1 MMSPDAAGVT
11 IARMAPVARPWL
23 DWAIAAVVTALAVPL
38 AIGPGDPNGSVFIAA
53 VTLPLIWRRTAPLAA
68 AAALAAGFA
77 ISALPTLSEWRC
89 GVAIPVALA
98 IAFSVAARG
107 DRRDALIGLALLLAG
122 LVMLLFTDPLLDAGA
137 LFVLPLCTGVWWA
150 GRLVRSRNRLADELA
165 ERSRQL
171 AQTREDSARLAVE
184 VDRARIATD
193 LEAAARRPLHA
204 IVELADAGLAQA
216 PDQARA
222 TFATIERQGRE
233 SLDEMRG
240 MLGRLRGG
248 DFETVPQPALA
259 DLEGLLTAG
268 VELRVS
274 GERRA
279 LPAGIELAGYRVVE
293 HALEALAAQEP
304 ATIDIA
310 LRYEPD
316 AVELEIRGRLAGGNA
331 AEAALAAA
339 GERVAAH
346 GGRFSRERRADG
358 RCVLRSRI
366 PVAAS
371 HRHPEPLAHA
381 RPHSGG

>member
-1 MMSPDAAGVT
+1 MMWRLPAGVT
-11 IARMAPVARPWL
+11 IALMVPVPRPWL

-38 AIGPGDPNGSVFIAA
+38 AIGPGDPNGSAFIAA

-98 IAFSVAARG
+98 IAFSVAARR
-107 DRRDALIGLALLLAG
+107 DRRDALIGLALLLGG
-122 LVMLLFTDPLLDAGA
+122 LVVLLFTDPLLDAGA
-137 LFVLPLCTGVWWA
+137 LFVLPLCAGVWWA
-150 GRLVRSRNRLADELA
+150 GRLVRSRNRLAAELA

-184 VDRARIATD
+184 VDRARIAID

-204 IVELADAGLAQA
+204 MVELAAGGLAQT

-222 TFATIERQGRE
+222 TFATIERRGRE
-233 SLDEMRG
+233 SLDQMRE
-240 MLGRLRGG
+240 MLGRLRGSEI
-248 DFETVPQPALA
+248 ETTPQPTLA
-259 DLEGLLTAG
+259 DLEGLLASG

-274 GERRA
+274 GEPQA
-279 LPAGIELAGYRVVE
+279 LPAGIELAGYRMVE
-293 HALEALAAQEP
+293 HALEALAAHAP
-304 ATIDIA
+304 ATVDIA

-316 AVELEIRGRLAGGNA
+316 AVELEIRGRVAGGNA

-339 GERVAAH
+339 RERVTAH